1 MVTVS
6 VPGSLISEARMVTD
20 AALRLPLFSGTEA
33 LYQLYSVAST
43 AVAAAPLPGVAG
55 WFSVPPLAPAVS
67 VPLASRRRSS
77 AIVCT

>member
-1 MVTVS
+1 
-6 VPGSLISEARMVTD
+6 MVTD